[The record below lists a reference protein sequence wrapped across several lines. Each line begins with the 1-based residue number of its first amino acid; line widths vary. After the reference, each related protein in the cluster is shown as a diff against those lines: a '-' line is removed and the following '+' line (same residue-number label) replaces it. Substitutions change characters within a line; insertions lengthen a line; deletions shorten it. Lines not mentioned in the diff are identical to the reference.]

1 MIMIMIMIIMIII
14 ASLEFIRV
22 IYWFIAVLKTHQP
35 SLPTP

>member
-1 MIMIMIMIIMIII
+1 MIMIMTMIII

-22 IYWFIAVLKTHQP
+22 IYSFIAVLKTHQP